1 MLTGLIPPFPFFFLY
16 PLALFFPPFPL
27 LLPTSFPLL
36 LPSFFPDSLLSPLSL
51 PSPPPFPIP
60 HLLEDFYM
68 PRHYIE
74 FWARTKPK
82 PHQVIVTQT
91 IKGKR
96 NQQLLFILKGGGGRV
111 CVQMCIR
118 ACLCDGRLSAEGP
131 ETHAELLE
139 RLAVT

>member
-27 LLPTSFPLL
+27 LLPTSFPLC
-36 LPSFFPDSLLSPLSL
+36 LPSFFSDSLLSPLSL
-51 PSPPPFPIP
+51 PSFPPFPIP
-60 HLLEDFYM
+60 HLLEDFYT

-74 FWARTKPK
+74 FWVRTKPK

-96 NQQLLFILKGGGGRV
+96 NQQLLFILKGGGGYV
-111 CVQMCIR
+111 CKCACVHACVMGGYLQR
-118 ACLCDGRLSAEGP
+118 AQRHMPSYWRGSL
-131 ETHAELLE
+131 
-139 RLAVT
+139 